1 MTEVIVSEWLG
12 DTGGAEQVLLRVAA
26 ALPAARIHAFAVTDA
41 WREEFPPGRLTT
53 TVAGRLTSP
62 TARKVVAPL
71 MPAIWRIPPVRADRA
86 VVLHHA
92 FASSAITSK
101 VDLAVAYVHSPAR
114 YVWDPQLDPR
124 GAGRA
129 ARLVA
134 QPLMRLDKAAA
145 ARLSDVVCNSEAT
158 RLRVEQHWGVPA
170 RVLYPPV
177 RTDLFRVT
185 AVPTDGA
192 DVELP
197 APGTYLIAY
206 GRWISYKAFDHAI
219 RAAAAAHVPLVLCG
233 GGPEEAALRTLADEL
248 GAEVT
253 FLVQPPTGLLVRLV
267 QGARG
272 LLFPGIED
280 FGIVPLEAQ
289 AAGVPVVAL
298 GAGGAL
304 ETVADGT
311 TGFLLPDLTTAD
323 WSDAIGR
330 LGTISAEACRVNA
343 DRFSEK
349 AFDDAARS
357 WLHTW
362 GFGTAPF
369 GA

>member
-1 MTEVIVSEWLG
+1 MTDVIVSEWLG

-26 ALPAARIHAFAVTDA
+26 ALPAARIHAFAVTDS
-41 WREEFPPGRLTT
+41 WRDEFPPGRLTT
-53 TVAGRLTSP
+53 TMAGRLTSP
-62 TARKVVAPL
+62 TARKLVAPL
-71 MPAIWRIPPVRADRA
+71 MPAIWRVPPVRADRA

-92 FASSAITSK
+92 FASSAVSSK

-145 ARLSDVVCNSEAT
+145 GRLSDVVCNSEAT
-158 RLRVEQHWGVPA
+158 RLRVEQHWEVPA

-177 RTDLFRVT
+177 RTDLFRV
-185 AVPTDGA
+185 
-192 DVELP
+192 P
-197 APGTYLIAY
+197 APQTDAVDVHVPEPGTHLIAY

-219 RAAAAAHVPLVLCG
+219 RAAAAADVPLVLCG
-233 GGPEEAALRTLADEL
+233 GGPEEEALRALAREL
-248 GAEVT
+248 RADVT
-253 FLVQPPTGLLVRLV
+253 FLVMPPTELLVRLV

-304 ETVADGT
+304 ETVVDGS
-311 TGFLLPDLTTAD
+311 TGFLLPDLATTD
-323 WSDAIGR
+323 WAEAIGR
-330 LGTISAEACRVNA
+330 LGTISPDACRANA

-349 AFDDAARS
+349 AFDDAART
-357 WLHTW
+357 WLHGW
-362 GFGTAPF
+362 GFSTAPLDV
-369 GA
+369 

>member
-1 MTEVIVSEWLG
+1 MNTP
-12 DTGGAEQVLLRVAA
+12 APPLL
-26 ALPAARIHAFAVTDA
+26 
-41 WREEFPPGRLTT
+41 
-53 TVAGRLTSP
+53 
-62 TARKVVAPL
+62 VAPL
-71 MPAIWRIPPVRADRA
+71 MPAIWRVPPVRADRA

-158 RLRVEQHWGVPA
+158 RLRVEQHWEVPA

-177 RTDLFRVT
+177 RTDLFRV
-185 AVPTDGA
+185 
-192 DVELP
+192 P
-197 APGTYLIAY
+197 APEVDAPGVDLPEAGTYLIAY

-219 RAAAAAHVPLVLCG
+219 RAAAAADVPLVLCG
-233 GGPEEAALRTLADEL
+233 GGPEEANLRALATEL
-248 GAEVT
+248 GAPVT
-253 FLVQPPTGLLVRLV
+253 FLVMPPTELLVRLV

-272 LLFPGIED
+272 LLFPGVED

-304 ETVADGT
+304 ETVVDGT
-311 TGFLLPDLTTAD
+311 TGFLLPDLDVAAWAD
-323 WSDAIGR
+323 AVDR
-330 LGTISAEACRVNA
+330 LGTISPDDCRTNA

-349 AFDDAARS
+349 AFDDAART
-357 WLHTW
+357 WLHGW
-362 GFGTAPF
+362 GFSTAPL